1 MVDVIGYR
9 FSPSGRLVLRLADG
23 TLRLATRREAVRLLR
38 SDSGIALAVALAR
51 LGGDEKPVRLARS
64 A

>member
-1 MVDVIGYR
+1 MIKVVGYR

-23 TLRLATRREAVRLLR
+23 TWRLATRREAVRLLG
-38 SDSGIALAVALAR
+38 SDSGIALAVALAK
-51 LGGDEKPVRLARS
+51 LGGDETAKGFARS